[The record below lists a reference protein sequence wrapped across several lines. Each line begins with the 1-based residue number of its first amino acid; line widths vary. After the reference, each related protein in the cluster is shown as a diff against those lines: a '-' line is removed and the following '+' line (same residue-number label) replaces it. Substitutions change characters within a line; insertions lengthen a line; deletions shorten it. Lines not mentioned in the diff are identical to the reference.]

1 MGLTRQSEWLL
12 TECPKGVIILT
23 STANKERNLKAI
35 LITALCL
42 SMTACGTI
50 RNDYTVN
57 GQDLNQD
64 HSTAKIV
71 VGVIAAGA
79 LVAALSRKSG
89 SCETGPR
96 GGTYTVTASGNK
108 NYAGC

>member
-1 MGLTRQSEWLL
+1 MICDPEKSWFLAVFLNLL
-12 TECPKGVIILT
+12 A
-23 STANKERNLKAI
+23 ANHSCFLVVA
-35 LITALCL
+35 
-42 SMTACGTI
+42 TI